1 MVVVLYEWLSAGSD
15 SRGPAMRSPCADQ
28 RGDAVDRSQAY
39 EAVDDPARH
48 IGLAEVETEDPGDE
62 IELRDCDQAPVE
74 AADEQKHGGDQIEL
88 AHYVYLLS
96 RCCPDPTC
104 PRQLVS
110 NICPD
115 LVILNDMS
123 AQGRFRIG
131 ELSRRSGVSP
141 DLLRAWER
149 RYGLLSPSRSAGG
162 LRLYS
167 EEDLLRVRAM
177 QRQLDAGLAAAE
189 AAAVATSQEATT
201 TASDTTEV
209 RRELGAALLAFD
221 EARAHAALDALVAR
235 FSLDTVV
242 ADIVVP
248 YLHDLGEQWE
258 RGEISVAQEHF
269 ASSLLRGRLLGLG
282 RGWGQGHG
290 PTALL
295 ACAPGEQHDLG
306 LIAFGL
312 ALRAR
317 GWRIIYLGADTPLES
332 LAGAARSAQ
341 PDCVVISAVDPRN
354 LDAARESL
362 GDLARDYRIAVG
374 GAAASGANLG
384 EDILTLTGGPVDE
397 AERLT
402 LA

>member
-1 MVVVLYEWLSAGSD
+1 
-15 SRGPAMRSPCADQ
+15 
-28 RGDAVDRSQAY
+28 
-39 EAVDDPARH
+39 
-48 IGLAEVETEDPGDE
+48 
-62 IELRDCDQAPVE
+62 
-74 AADEQKHGGDQIEL
+74 
-88 AHYVYLLS
+88 
-96 RCCPDPTC
+96 
-104 PRQLVS
+104 
-110 NICPD
+110 
-115 LVILNDMS
+115 MS
-123 AQGRFRIG
+123 TQGRFRIG
-131 ELSRRSGVSP
+131 ELSRRSGVTP

-177 QRQLDAGLAAAE
+177 QQQLAAGLAAAE
-189 AAAVATSQEATT
+189 AAAVATSERAIEPPANDTAEA
-201 TASDTTEV
+201 

-221 EARAHAALDALVAR
+221 EARAHAALDALVSR
-235 FSLDTVV
+235 FSLDTVLAEV
-242 ADIVVP
+242 IVP

-317 GWRIIYLGADTPLES
+317 GWRILYLGADTPLES
-332 LAGAARSAQ
+332 LAVAAQSSQ
-341 PDCVVISAVDPRN
+341 PEWIVISAVNPHS
-354 LDAARESL
+354 LDVARESL
-362 GDLARDYRIAVG
+362 IDVAREYRVAVG
-374 GAAASGANLG
+374 GAAANGANLG
-384 EDILTLTGGPVDE
+384 ENIVTLAGSPVDE
-397 AERLT
+397 AEKLTQLEYRRDRLN
-402 LA
+402 LSN